1 MAVIDK
7 IKKFFS
13 VANKNKIL
21 ENEIAYSV
29 PNSNRSVWG
38 DFSLLQN
45 LSPTVLT
52 SILNDIKCGY
62 IPKEYLE
69 IASDIELKDTHY
81 RSVLNT
87 RKLAVT
93 SLDIKVIATSDDEKN
108 LEIAKAVERDIV
120 KNETAEILILLKYCR
135 QFRTNTLQISKKAML
150 QSITKKYRL
159 FYMKIK

>member
-45 LSPTVLT
+45 LSPTVLA
-52 SILNDIKCGY
+52 SILTI
-62 IPKEYLE
+62 
-69 IASDIELKDTHY
+69 
-81 RSVLNT
+81 
-87 RKLAVT
+87 
-93 SLDIKVIATSDDEKN
+93 
-108 LEIAKAVERDIV
+108 
-120 KNETAEILILLKYCR
+120 
-135 QFRTNTLQISKKAML
+135 
-150 QSITKKYRL
+150 
-159 FYMKIK
+159 